1 MHKEFDFFADFIT
14 EFGPHIY
21 PEGMFIPTPRPKS
34 KGALVRVDFK
44 TRDGFQLI
52 HATCEVVR
60 CDEALPGML
69 SGMWV
74 SFRVIDD
81 ASRDLVRKIYAER
94 EVSAEGAKPAEV
106 RGDVPKAPVAAN
118 KERNEG

>member
-1 MHKEFDFFADFIT
+1 
-14 EFGPHIY
+14 
-21 PEGMFIPTPRPKS
+21 MFIPTPRPKA

-44 TRDGFQLI
+44 TRDGFQII

-69 SGMWV
+69 SGRWV

-94 EVSAEGAKPAEV
+94 ETSTDGPKPEEV
-106 RGDVPKAPVAAN
+106 RGNAAKATPRTAPVADD
-118 KERNEG
+118 EGDA

>member
-1 MHKEFDFFADFIT
+1 MT

-21 PEGMFIPTPRPKS
+21 PEGMFIPSPRPKT

-60 CDEALPGML
+60 SDEALPGML

-74 SFRVIDD
+74 SFRVIDEP
-81 ASRDLVRKIYAER
+81 SRELVRKIYSER
-94 EVSAEGAKPAEV
+94 ETSTEGVKPEEV
-106 RGDVPKAPVAAN
+106 RGDTTKNATLLDRD
-118 KERNEG
+118 KERKGG